1 MPRYRMTVEYDGT
14 PYRGWQRQANGPS
27 VQQAIEDAVKSFSG
41 EEVRLQVAGRT
52 DSGVHAIAQVSHLD
66 LEKQWDAYKLRE
78 AMNAKLGEAD
88 ERVAILETE
97 LVDERF
103 HARFS
108 ARKRHYLYRIFNRRP
123 PLALER
129 NRAWWVRKGNLDA
142 SAMHDAAQSLIG
154 TFDFTTFRAAQ
165 CQANSPVKT
174 LEQLDCSRNGEV
186 IEVRA
191 SARSFLHNQVRSLV
205 GSLKLVGEGR
215 WAKSD
220 LVAALEARDHAA
232 CGALAPAHGLYL
244 VGVDYNQIV
253 S

>member
-1 MPRYRMTVEYDGT
+1 MPRYRLTVEYDGT

-27 VQQAIEDAVKSFSG
+27 VQQAIEDAIKSFSG

-52 DSGVHAIAQVSHLD
+52 DSGVHATGQVSHAD
-66 LEKQWDAYKLRE
+66 LEKHWDTYKLRE

-88 ERVAILETE
+88 ERIAILETE
-97 LVDERF
+97 QVDETF

-142 SAMHDAAQSLIG
+142 AAMHDAAQLLIG
-154 TFDFTTFRAAQ
+154 THDFTTFRAAQ
-165 CQANSPVKT
+165 CQASSPVKT

-215 WAKSD
+215 WSKDD
-220 LVAALEARDHAA
+220 LVAALEACDHAA
-232 CGALAPAHGLYL
+232 CGALAPAYGLYL
-244 VGVDYNQIV
+244 VGVDYD
-253 S
+253 

>member
-1 MPRYRMTVEYDGT
+1 MTVEYDGT

-97 LVDERF
+97 LVDETF

-215 WAKSD
+215 WTKCD

-232 CGALAPAHGLYL
+232 CGALAPAYGLYL
-244 VGVDYNQIV
+244 VKVDYD
-253 S
+253 

>member
-1 MPRYRMTVEYDGT
+1 MTVEYDGT

-27 VQQAIEDAVKSFSG
+27 VQQAIEDAFKSLSG
-41 EEVRLQVAGRT
+41 EEIRLQVAGRT
-52 DSGVHAIAQVSHLD
+52 DSGVHAMAQVCHAD
-66 LEKQWDAYKLRE
+66 LQKTWDPFKLRE
-78 AMNAKLGEAD
+78 ALNAILREAD
-88 ERVAILETE
+88 ERISILETDE
-97 LVDERF
+97 VDEAF

-129 NRAWWVRKGNLDA
+129 NRAWWVRKGTLDVA
-142 SAMHDAAQSLIG
+142 IMHDAAQVLIG
-154 TFDFTTFRAAQ
+154 THDFTTFRAAQ
-165 CQANSPVKT
+165 CQASSPVKT
-174 LEQLDCSRNGEV
+174 LEQLDCSRHGEV

-215 WAKSD
+215 WSKDD
-220 LVAALEARDHAA
+220 LVAVLQARDHAA

-244 VGVDYNQIV
+244 VRVDYD
-253 S
+253 